1 MTDMK
6 SIIDNNSEAIRNA
19 VSEKLLHLTSG
30 TEEYVTAWKV
40 LQDVAAE
47 VVVDILK
54 PLLPNC
60 EFYIPKG

>member
-1 MTDMK
+1 MTDIK
-6 SIIDNNSEAIRNA
+6 NIIDNNSEAIRNA

-40 LQDVAAE
+40 LQDEAVE

-54 PLLPNC
+54 T
-60 EFYIPKG
+60 FTS